1 MEGHAMR
8 GRKAAW
14 VLGVTAVAAMVTAGA
29 VYASSNGAS
38 STPTT
43 TASKSVDLHSILVP
57 AANHPAGNL
66 IEQSLAEFNA
76 SANKVP
82 AGVVYSP
89 ASCLDWLGVAYPGL
103 YNNQGYIQY
112 TEPRWDGKFDA
123 NRHGDFYINQVI
135 NVPGGVDVNKL
146 DASART
152 CASGTIT
159 LEGKVVGSISYTKVA
174 GPNVAGAAS
183 TAQQINI
190 SFPQPKSEEEAALLK
205 KYGFGAG
212 TQAIKEAAVVA
223 EGNGTLIYVL
233 SPDAGF
239 ALEMAST
246 LHNRAQ
252 GISIQ

>member
-1 MEGHAMR
+1 MR

-38 STPTT
+38 STTGT

-57 AANHPAGNL
+57 AQNHPAGNL
-66 IEQSLAEFNA
+66 IEQTLVDFNQT
-76 SANKVP
+76 ANKVP

-112 TEPRWDGKFDA
+112 TEPRWDGKFEQ
-123 NRHGDFYINQVI
+123 NRHGDFYINEVI

-152 CASGTIT
+152 CSNGTIT
-159 LEGKVVGSISYTKVA
+159 LEGKVVGSISYTKA
-174 GPNVAGAAS
+174 PGPNVAGATS
-183 TAQQINI
+183 TAQKINI
-190 SFPQPKSEEEAALLK
+190 SFPQPKTDEEAALLK
-205 KYGFGAG
+205 KYGFSAG
-212 TQAIKEAAVVA
+212 TQATKEAAAVA

-233 SPDAGF
+233 SPDAAF
-239 ALEMAST
+239 ATEMATT

-252 GISIQ
+252 GGIGIQ